1 MVGQK
6 RRRSRKSPLM
16 GNHQRCWLWGRHVVL
31 ETLLAGR
38 WPIIE
43 LRMSAGLSEEDR
55 QAVTGL
61 AAENEIPV
69 TVEPA
74 PRLAQLCGATDHQ
87 GLLAKMP
94 PFPYSSLAEV
104 ISVGA
109 GSPALVLLDRVQDP
123 HNFGA
128 IIRAADVLGMD
139 GLIVGTD
146 RQSEVTSVV
155 ARSSA
160 GAVNHLPIARVT
172 NLVDAVQECRRSGF
186 SVVAADAGATNDL
199 AQQDLSVPTLFV
211 LGNEHAGV
219 SGSLLALSQATVK
232 IPQTG
237 QIESLN
243 VAVAA
248 GICFYEL
255 RRQRAGSPSHD

>member
-1 MVGQK
+1 
-6 RRRSRKSPLM
+6 
-16 GNHQRCWLWGRHVVL
+16 
-31 ETLLAGR
+31 
-38 WPIIE
+38 
-43 LRMSAGLSEEDR
+43 MSENLSAEDR
-55 QAVTGL
+55 QTVTDL
-61 AAENEIPV
+61 AAGKEIPI

-74 PRLAQLCGATDHQ
+74 SRLVQLCGASDHQ

-94 PFPYSSLAEV
+94 PFPYASLADV
-104 ISVGA
+104 ISADTGT
-109 GSPALVLLDRVQDP
+109 PALVLLDRIQDP

-139 GLIVGTD
+139 GLVVGTEG
-146 RQSEVTSVV
+146 QSEVTSVV

-160 GAVNHLPIARVT
+160 GAVNHLPIARVPDLT
-172 NLVDAVQECRRSGF
+172 EAVQEFCRSGF
-186 SVVAADAGATNDL
+186 TVVGADAGAATEL
-199 AQQDLSVPTLFV
+199 ALQDLTGPTLLV

-219 SGSLLALSQATVK
+219 SDSLLALSHATVK
-232 IPQTG
+232 IPQSG

-255 RRQRAGSPSHD
+255 RRQRASSPSHD